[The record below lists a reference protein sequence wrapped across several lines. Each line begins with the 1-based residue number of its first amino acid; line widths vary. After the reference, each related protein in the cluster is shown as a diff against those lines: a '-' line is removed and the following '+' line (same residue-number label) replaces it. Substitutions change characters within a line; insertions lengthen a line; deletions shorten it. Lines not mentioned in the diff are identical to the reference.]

1 MDEKNATL
9 RPTAPTGRNL
19 TQEEYWRSLER
30 SFNKDFLK
38 VAREKYEQHN
48 RLPLD

>member
-1 MDEKNATL
+1 MDEKNAIL
-9 RPTAPTGRNL
+9 HPTAPTGRNL
-19 TQEEYWRSLER
+19 TQDEYWRSLER

-48 RLPLD
+48 GLPVD